1 MATGTKCLPVTKY
14 SKAGDVVHDFHAEV
28 VARRAAVRW
37 FLSEIAKPSS
47 EWLERS
53 TDLSQTQGR
62 NSTLGLRPGVKLHM
76 YISELPCG
84 AASMNTLAYLQTVR
98 DPEMANLKSKSD
110 LYASPDGA
118 ARGRNGYELSDIV
131 RTKPGK
137 GDSPRTNAMSCSDKI
152 ALWSVVGIQG
162 ALAVSLGLHPIY
174 IDTITIGSV
183 KGTGLLGTREDSI
196 LRDCQQA
203 LSGRLGGCS
212 FHEYEV
218 NSPNIVFTAAEFDD
232 GKRQAELDEKISS
245 NEALCWIADQSD
257 GIAKEILVNGTRRGV
272 LPKNRAL
279 PLSRPRIC
287 KAALFSQ
294 YRQTAIALKTLNA
307 SSSSESPAT
316 ALRYSDVEE
325 TNRVTVSDEHRI
337 GWASYHEAK
346 HGPGTEAYHAAKQ
359 RLRGIGG
366 YLHGW
371 VICDT
376 EFETFGL
383 T

>member
-1 MATGTKCLPVTKY
+1 
-14 SKAGDVVHDFHAEV
+14 
-28 VARRAAVRW
+28 
-37 FLSEIAKPSS
+37 
-47 EWLERS
+47 
-53 TDLSQTQGR
+53 
-62 NSTLGLRPGVKLHM
+62 
-76 YISELPCG
+76 
-84 AASMNTLAYLQTVR
+84 
-98 DPEMANLKSKSD
+98 
-110 LYASPDGA
+110 
-118 ARGRNGYELSDIV
+118 
-131 RTKPGK
+131 
-137 GDSPRTNAMSCSDKI
+137 MSCSDKI

-183 KGTGLLGTREDSI
+183 KGAGILGTREGAI
-196 LRDCQQA
+196 LLDCQRA
-203 LSGRLGGCS
+203 LSGRLEGCS

-218 NSPNIVFTAAEFDD
+218 NPPNIVFTAAEFDD
-232 GKRQAELDEKISS
+232 GREQAELDGKISS

-279 PLSRPRIC
+279 PS
-287 KAALFSQ
+287 SS
-294 YRQTAIALKTLNA
+294 A

-316 ALRYSDVEE
+316 ALCYSDVEE